1 LPAIKA
7 MAGFGEDE
15 GLHFNPRTAYQPPEG
30 LKQKIFPWIEEEMD
44 KVFATNEIDSNT
56 RITAISTLRFW
67 VNLRTIILQDAAA
80 MIVLHPDRVFDY
92 PFFRLQLFHDVEFK
106 VSSFF
111 S

>member
-1 LPAIKA
+1 

-15 GLHFNPRTAYQPPEG
+15 GLHFNPRTACQPPEG
-30 LKQKIFPWIEEEMD
+30 LKRKIFPWIEEEID
-44 KVFATNEIDSNT
+44 KVFAKNEIDSNT

-80 MIVLHPDRVFDY
+80 MIVLHPDRVVDH
-92 PFFRLQLFHDVEFK
+92 PFFRLQLFHDEEFK

-111 S
+111 CS